1 VYTVFQKTKAPNLWL
16 LLRQI
21 VTDFH
26 FYRQIPR
33 QICSKVIIKH
43 FVTPFAFFFRFR
55 TDYMDSPDCFA
66 DTSEHVRFFT
76 FLFSIFLLVGSVR

>member
-1 VYTVFQKTKAPNLWL
+1 MAVAPSNRNRFSFLSADSSTNL
-16 LLRQI
+16 R
-21 VTDFH
+21 
-26 FYRQIPR
+26 
-33 QICSKVIIKH
+33 KVIIKH
-43 FVTPFAFFFRFR
+43 FVTPFAFFLLFR